1 MPELRQD
8 VATREWIV
16 MATERARRPHDFRV
30 KRGRADLA
38 LSGDPC
44 PFCPDH
50 EGLTPPEVMAH
61 RRVGEANGPGWWI
74 RVVPNKFAALIPE
87 GSLERKPEEGFFRK
101 TDGVGRHEVVIESP
115 FHDLCIPLMDDW
127 QVEEILWA
135 YRERFLALQN
145 DPWVRLIIIFKN
157 HGLGAGTSIQHSH
170 SQIIAT
176 SVFPLNVRNKLYEAA
191 RYHDENGRCVYC
203 DMLNEELRAGK
214 RIVQETDAF
223 VVYHPFASRA
233 PFETWIVPKA
243 HEACFALIS
252 LDDSKRL
259 AHALRAAWVKLHEA
273 LNDPDLN
280 YVLHSTRS
288 AHEGREYYHWHLQII
303 PRLTTPAGFELGSG
317 MYINTALPEET
328 AAFLR
333 GMGL

>member
-8 VATREWIV
+8 MATREWIV

-30 KRGRADLA
+30 KRSRADLA

-44 PFCPDH
+44 PFCPGH
-50 EGLTPPEVMAH
+50 EGSTPPEVMAH

-87 GSLERKPEEGFFRK
+87 GSLERNPEEGFFRK

-115 FHDLCIPLMDDW
+115 CHDLCIPLMDDW

-145 DPWVRLIIIFKN
+145 DPRVRLIIIFKN
-157 HGLGAGTSIQHSH
+157 HGLGAGTSVQHSH

-252 LDDSKRL
+252 PDDLKRL

-333 GMGL
+333 GMRL

>member
-30 KRGRADLA
+30 KRSRADLA
-38 LSGDPC
+38 VSGDPC
-44 PFCPDH
+44 PFCPGH
-50 EGLTPPEVMAH
+50 EGSTPPEVMAH

-115 FHDLCIPLMDDW
+115 CHDLCIPLMDDW

-157 HGLGAGTSIQHSH
+157 HGLGGGNLDPA
-170 SQIIAT
+170 
-176 SVFPLNVRNKLYEAA
+176 FPFPDHCYL
-191 RYHDENGRCVYC
+191 G
-203 DMLNEELRAGK
+203 
-214 RIVQETDAF
+214 
-223 VVYHPFASRA
+223 
-233 PFETWIVPKA
+233 VPPQ
-243 HEACFALIS
+243 
-252 LDDSKRL
+252 R
-259 AHALRAAWVKLHEA
+259 
-273 LNDPDLN
+273 P
-280 YVLHSTRS
+280 
-288 AHEGREYYHWHLQII
+288 
-303 PRLTTPAGFELGSG
+303 
-317 MYINTALPEET
+317 
-328 AAFLR
+328 
-333 GMGL
+333 